1 MPSGDSD
8 GLSQIAK
15 AGLKYFWAGR
25 GESTYYRGAGFPP
38 DSCPKGWRVKATA
51 LIAALRLRFC
61 FAMVQHRTERNFP
74 EDFPERAGHCTQA
87 DLIMANETITSVP
100 GFWAGAL
107 RCGIKQAHK
116 PDLAM
121 LISKVP
127 AVAAAVFTR
136 NKIVGAPII
145 VGRRNVRSGRLHGC
159 IINSGCSNVCTG
171 RRGIRDAREMC
182 QLTADALIPRIPSV
196 SAGLI
201 LPGSTGVIGHFL
213 PMEKLRAGIPR
224 LAGEISD
231 SESAGVAFAQ
241 GILTTDTRVK
251 MAAATLRLGSTTV
264 RIAGVC
270 KGSGMIAPNM
280 ATMLAYVATDAA
292 IAVPLLRRTVQAV
305 VDETFN
311 CVTVDQH
318 TSTSDTFA
326 CLANGLA
333 GHRVLRTAGPQWKK
347 FRAGLFEVCD
357 ALSRQ
362 IAADGEGATKLVR
375 VFVTGAAS
383 AADARKAAMAIANS
397 PLVKTAI
404 HGGDPNWGRF
414 VSAAGYSGARMR
426 EDRCTCQVGSIT
438 VFKNGQPTR
447 VDLGGVEQA
456 MKQSE
461 LDITVDLGTGRAF
474 TCRVYT
480 CDLSRQYITINAD
493 YHT

>member
-1 MPSGDSD
+1 
-8 GLSQIAK
+8 
-15 AGLKYFWAGR
+15 
-25 GESTYYRGAGFPP
+25 
-38 DSCPKGWRVKATA
+38 
-51 LIAALRLRFC
+51 
-61 FAMVQHRTERNFP
+61 
-74 EDFPERAGHCTQA
+74 
-87 DLIMANETITSVP
+87 MANETITSVP
-100 GFWAGAL
+100 GFLAGAL
-107 RCGIKQAHK
+107 RCGIKQSNK

-121 LISKVP
+121 LVSRVP
-127 AVAAAVFTR
+127 AAAAAVFTR

-145 VGRRNVRSGRLHGC
+145 VGRRNMRSGHLHGC

-171 RRGIRDAREMC
+171 RRGIHDAREMC
-182 QLTADALIPRIPSV
+182 QLTAESLIPQIPTV
-196 SAGLI
+196 TPAMI

-213 PMEKLRAGIPR
+213 PMAKLRAGIPR

-231 SESAGVAFAQ
+231 SQSGGQAFAE

-251 MAAATLRLGSTTV
+251 MAAITVRLGGASV

-292 IAVPLLRRTVQAV
+292 IAAPLLRQTVKSV
-305 VDETFN
+305 VNDTFN

-333 GHRVLRTAGPQWKK
+333 GHRVLRNTGPEWEK
-347 FRAGLFEVCD
+347 FQAGLLEVCD

-362 IAADGEGATKLVR
+362 IAFDGEGATKLVR
-375 VFVTGAAS
+375 VRVSGAAS

-426 EDRCTCQVGSIT
+426 ADRCTCQVGKVT
-438 VFKNGQPTR
+438 VFKNGQPTQ
-447 VDLGGVEQA
+447 VHLGTVQQA
-456 MKQSE
+456 MKHSE

-474 TCRVYT
+474 ACRVYT

>member
-1 MPSGDSD
+1 
-8 GLSQIAK
+8 
-15 AGLKYFWAGR
+15 
-25 GESTYYRGAGFPP
+25 
-38 DSCPKGWRVKATA
+38 
-51 LIAALRLRFC
+51 
-61 FAMVQHRTERNFP
+61 
-74 EDFPERAGHCTQA
+74 
-87 DLIMANETITSVP
+87 MANETITSVP
-100 GFWAGAL
+100 GFLAGAV
-107 RCGIKQAHK
+107 RCGIKQSNK

-121 LISKVP
+121 LVSRVP
-127 AVAAAVFTR
+127 AAAAAVFTR

-145 VGRRNVRSGRLHGC
+145 VGRRNMRSGHLHGC

-171 RRGIRDAREMC
+171 RRGIHDAREMC
-182 QLTADALIPRIPSV
+182 QLTAESLIPQIPTV
-196 SAGLI
+196 TPAMI

-213 PMEKLRAGIPR
+213 PMAKLRAGIPR

-231 SESAGVAFAQ
+231 SQSGGQAFAE

-251 MAAATLRLGSTTV
+251 MAAITVRLGGASV

-292 IAVPLLRRTVQAV
+292 IAAPLLRQTVKSV
-305 VDETFN
+305 VNDTFN

-333 GHRVLRTAGPQWKK
+333 GHRVLRNTGPEWEK
-347 FRAGLFEVCD
+347 FQAGLLEVCD

-362 IAADGEGATKLVR
+362 IAFDGEGATKLVR
-375 VFVTGAAS
+375 VRVSGAAS

-426 EDRCTCQVGSIT
+426 ADRCTCQVGKVT
-438 VFKNGQPTR
+438 VFKNGQPTQ
-447 VDLGGVEQA
+447 VHLGTVQQA
-456 MKQSE
+456 MKHSE

-474 TCRVYT
+474 ACRVYT